1 MELEIRTLKTEVRAT
16 NDFALEGRAASY
28 GVRSQNL
35 GGFVE
40 QIALGAFTKSLGTG
54 ADVRCTFNHDPNHV
68 LGRTKSGTL
77 QLTDSATGLDFRCQL
92 DKGNSYHR
100 DVYAAVK
107 RGDIDQCSFAFTV
120 PDGGDDWQEN
130 GATDDAGKRCH
141 LRTLR
146 NVNLVD
152 VSAVTYPAY
161 NASGATQVSAR
172 ALALAQIKSD
182 PTLLA
187 ASDAARRSAARVQA
201 AKMGDTA
208 RKEKAARLGAVIA
221 EDEARESH
229 KQKIN
234 RILGIDDVRPA
245 DFVASLD
252 KRTWAKPD
260 VYQHEFKALKDA
272 VSEDMPGHKLV
283 HYDGS
288 TAYTKHGES
297 GTSWSVPYQMVGHTI
312 IFGTPS
318 LGGHPANLASDDED
332 EN

>member
-1 MELEIRTLKTEVRAT
+1 MPDLELRTMRTEVRAT
-16 NDFALEGRAASY
+16 KDFALEGRAASY

-40 QIALGAFTKSLGTG
+40 QIALGAFTKSLGSG

-120 PDGGDDWQEN
+120 PDGGDEWQEN

-182 PTLLA
+182 PTL
-187 ASDAARRSAARVQA
+187 D
-201 AKMGDTA
+201 
-208 RKEKAARLGAVIA
+208 RK
-221 EDEARESH
+221 
-229 KQKIN
+229 
-234 RILGIDDVRPA
+234 
-245 DFVASLD
+245 
-252 KRTWAKPD
+252 
-260 VYQHEFKALKDA
+260 
-272 VSEDMPGHKLV
+272 
-283 HYDGS
+283 
-288 TAYTKHGES
+288 
-297 GTSWSVPYQMVGHTI
+297 SVV
-312 IFGTPS
+312 
-318 LGGHPANLASDDED
+318 
-332 EN
+332 